1 MAQPLTGSARAP
13 EPPSLHPTL
22 LDRSP
27 AIDSKVLAASIARI
41 ADELKGLDIKI
52 YDVSETLRVADY
64 FVVVT
69 GNSRPHVKALY
80 EEIHYRLKHLGE
92 RHARAEGLELGWWVL
107 LDFGDVVV
115 HLQQE
120 EARAYYALD
129 ALYGDCPQL
138 AWQAIATPALPSTR

>member
-1 MAQPLTGSARAP
+1 MVQ
-13 EPPSLHPTL
+13 LHT
-22 LDRSP
+22 RSP
-27 AIDSKVLAASIARI
+27 VIESHVLAASIARI
-41 ADELKGLDIKI
+41 ADELKGQDIRI
-52 YDVSETLRVADY
+52 YDVAESLRVADY

-80 EEIHYRLKHLGE
+80 EELHYRLKQAGE

-129 ALYGDCPQL
+129 SLYGDCKQL
-138 AWQAIATPALPSTR
+138 DWANVATPALPSTR